1 MKRLTGVEAAAVGD
15 ALIERE
21 MKFGNTGR
29 RLAAAEAD
37 VDGRRLSINASARLV
52 AACVVAFVAAC
63 SGDSATVPILQVQF
77 VASNDLLAPV
87 TLRVDGSPYVIL
99 SRGRSVGLTLTSAK
113 RLTWTSAKPA
123 DGDGNPIPDMIDEQE
138 VPVSGINGVLEI
150 SNVIDNQT
158 YITARMF
165 NHTDARVRIG
175 VFEGATV
182 SCGAALPAAAQ
193 GGSGFV
199 QIGYYRLQ
207 PNTEVRAYRDG
218 SDCTG
223 PYVAWT
229 TAQLNDFESKSGLVT
244 LTLDFVP

>member
-1 MKRLTGVEAAAVGD
+1 M
-15 ALIERE
+15 
-21 MKFGNTGR
+21 
-29 RLAAAEAD
+29 
-37 VDGRRLSINASARLV
+37 
-52 AACVVAFVAAC
+52 
-63 SGDSATVPILQVQF
+63 
-77 VASNDLLAPV
+77 
-87 TLRVDGSPYVIL
+87 
-99 SRGRSVGLTLTSAK
+99 
-113 RLTWTSAKPA
+113 TWTSAKPA

-229 TAQLNDFESKSGLVT
+229 TAQLNDFEAKSGLVT
-244 LTLDFVP
+244 LTLDLMP